1 MKNEFSFITPDILK
15 FDMVQ
20 DKTSTERLKQ
30 TYACTYGY
38 GALTGRERDT
48 RTRIKELV
56 LLTA

>member
-1 MKNEFSFITPDILK
+1 MESDFSFTTPYILDFDI
-15 FDMVQ
+15 VQ
-20 DKTSTERLKQ
+20 DKTSTKCLKQ

-38 GALTGRERDT
+38 GALTGGRDT